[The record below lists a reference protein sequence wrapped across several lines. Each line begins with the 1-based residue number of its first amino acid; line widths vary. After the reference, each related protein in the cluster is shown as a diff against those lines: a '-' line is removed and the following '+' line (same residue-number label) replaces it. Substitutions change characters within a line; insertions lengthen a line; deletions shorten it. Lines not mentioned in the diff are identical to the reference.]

1 MPGSGRHL
9 SRLTRV
15 LNGHVRH
22 QEVLFGG
29 GVFAVVTFKGLVTGM
44 RQLVVQQELLVVT
57 SVIAKLT
64 LKPCAIKINKQ
75 TNKQTK
81 PRGLCTVH
89 ICQNVNLI
97 CIRCK

>member
-1 MPGSGRHL
+1 MPRSGHL
-9 SRLTRV
+9 PSRLTCV

-57 SVIAKLT
+57 SVLTKLT
-64 LKPCAIKINKQ
+64 LKP
-75 TNKQTK
+75 
-81 PRGLCTVH
+81 
-89 ICQNVNLI
+89 
-97 CIRCK
+97 